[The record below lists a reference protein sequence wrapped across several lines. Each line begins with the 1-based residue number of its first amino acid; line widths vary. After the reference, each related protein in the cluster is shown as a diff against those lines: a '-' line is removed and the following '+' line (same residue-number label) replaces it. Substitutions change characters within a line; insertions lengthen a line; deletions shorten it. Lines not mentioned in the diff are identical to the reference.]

1 MAQIRVC
8 DRCGASVAGPL
19 TLEATTRNVVVPQA
33 DPSTNPVKSDGAF
46 PIGIQTA
53 NDLCAACLLSA
64 LVEFALTALGPSL
77 APAVVAALSAR
88 INAVLAAEISAQA
101 QG

>member
-8 DRCGASVAGPL
+8 DRCGASVGGPL
-19 TLEATTRNVVVPQA
+19 TLETTTRNVVVPQA
-33 DPSTNPVKSDGAF
+33 DPSTNPVKVDGAF

-88 INAVLAAEISAQA
+88 ITSALQAELDAQVK
-101 QG
+101 G